1 MIVLNE
7 ELATLTNISKQLLDK
22 LTTLS
27 VNCICDAVEDDILN
41 SKEVLEVNIG
51 IGTLLIKHS
60 DNEMR
65 YKFVPDAKFE
75 EAVAQTI
82 INDKNQLKVL
92 VEDTL
97 KKRIMNIYKELL

>member
-1 MIVLNE
+1 MIKLNE
-7 ELATLTNISKQLLDK
+7 ELSTLTNISKQVLDK

-27 VNCICDAVEDDILN
+27 ISCICDAIEDDILN
-41 SKEVLEVNIG
+41 DEDILSVDIG
-51 IGTLLIKHS
+51 IGTLYIKHS

-75 EAVAQTI
+75 EAIVQTI
-82 INDKNQLKVL
+82 INDKNQLKVT